1 MPSSVSSG
9 PTRRGTNIGS
19 GLIKSESMKT
29 MMSPVV
35 AASERHSASPFPGC
49 GGISGS
55 ASSRWTTR
63 APAARAR
70 ASVSSVEPESS
81 TINSST
87 SPPIGAVPNI
97 GVIVSRT
104 AATVSA
110 SLSAG
115 STTEMVRPALAATS
129 SAIVQ
134 VGRCQL

>member
-1 MPSSVSSG
+1 
-9 PTRRGTNIGS
+9 
-19 GLIKSESMKT
+19 

-35 AASERHSASPFPGC
+35 AASERHSASPLPGC
-49 GGISGS
+49 GAISGR

-87 SPPIGAVPNI
+87 SSPSI
-97 GVIVSRT
+97 GVMVLMT

-129 SAIVQ
+129 SAIVH

>member
-1 MPSSVSSG
+1 
-9 PTRRGTNIGS
+9 
-19 GLIKSESMKT
+19 

-35 AASERHSASPFPGC
+35 AASERHSASPLPGC
-49 GGISGS
+49 GAISGS

-70 ASVSSVEPESS
+70 AAVSSVEPESS

-87 SPPIGAVPNI
+87 SLPNI
-97 GVIVSRT
+97 DVSPSIGVMVLMT

-129 SAIVQ
+129 SAIVH